1 MKVLHERN
9 PLVTLAKLGRP
20 DLSDGQARIAATE
33 IRDAYDAGITK
44 LGAYAEGALNIF
56 GDGTNPVSVRNAVTG
71 FMAGLAAGGISSRAN
86 VFLATQKELYIR
98 IREVTDPDGGL
109 DANEVRKL
117 LEDCVAMKTGG
128 PAAE

>member
-9 PLVTLAKLGRP
+9 PLVALVKQEAP
-20 DLSDGQARIAATE
+20 HLSNGQALIAAME
-33 IRDAYDAGITK
+33 IRDAHAVGIME
-44 LGAYAEGALNIF
+44 LGSYAEGALSIF

-71 FMAGLAAGGISSRAN
+71 FMVGLAAGGISSRAN

-98 IREVTDPDGGL
+98 IREVTDPDGGP